1 MAFKFIVALAFV
13 AVASAGLIPAHQGYH
28 AAQPVLIKSEDSYDH
43 HPQYQFSYGV
53 NDAHTGDVKNQ
64 IETRDGDVVKGEYSL
79 IDADGYKR
87 TVHYSADDV
96 HGFNAVVQRE
106 PLGHVV
112 KAVHSAPVAYAAP
125 AVIKSAPL
133 AYAAAPAIV
142 KSAHV
147 GYSAPA
153 YTQNYAAAP
162 VAYSHAPSVAYS
174 HAPAAYTTQALVK
187 SSRIS
192 YSAPAYAY
200 HH

>member
-13 AVASAGLIPAHQGYH
+13 AVASAGLIPSHQGYH
-28 AAQPVLIKSEDSYDH
+28 AAGHPVLIKSEDTYDP

-53 NDAHTGDVKNQ
+53 NDVHTGDVKNQ

-96 HGFNAVVQRE
+96 HGFNAVVHRE

-112 KAVHSAPVAYAAP
+112 KAVHTAPV
-125 AVIKSAPL
+125 

-142 KSAHV
+142 NSAHV
-147 GYSAPA
+147 GYDAPTA
-153 YTQNYAAAP
+153 YTQTYAAAP
-162 VAYSHAPSVAYS
+162 VAYSQAPVAYS
-174 HAPAAYTTQALVK
+174 HAPAAYTTQTLVK
-187 SSRIS
+187 SSPVS
-192 YSAPAYAY
+192 YAAPAYAY